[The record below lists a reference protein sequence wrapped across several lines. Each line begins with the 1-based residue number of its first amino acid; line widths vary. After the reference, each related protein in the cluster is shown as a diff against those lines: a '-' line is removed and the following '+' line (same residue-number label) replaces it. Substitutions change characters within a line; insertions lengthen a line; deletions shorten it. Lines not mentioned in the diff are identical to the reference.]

1 MGGHSDGDLVDEFC
15 TQRKA
20 KCDKHGEQYRAVN
33 CVVPWEYQAHHV
45 LCVASVT
52 QYVSADTKIKKIV
65 EQTPWCINRENNMI
79 AMPPYFGTIFKM
91 YFAWLSLPAVSGKPP
106 FADIPIH
113 GYDHNSK
120 EGYKNDIDTEMRAI
134 AGRAAK
140 SQAKHEVTSATLQGE
155 LDAYRDR
162 MKPALKKRGERGQG
176 THVEWMKV
184 YAGEKAVDSDWYIP
198 FSMADDGCIEKRTF
212 PLARGSKAV
221 EDKVK
226 ELVKAMI

>member
-1 MGGHSDGDLVDEFC
+1 MGHSEGALKGEFC

-20 KCDKHGEQYRAVN
+20 KCDKHSEQYREKN
-33 CVVPWEYQAHHV
+33 CGTVTWEFQAHHV

-52 QYVSADTKIKKIV
+52 QYISTAVKKEIV
-65 EQTPWCINRENNMI
+65 NQTPWCINRANNMI

-91 YFAWLSLPAVSGKPP
+91 YFAWLSLPGVAGKPP

-134 AGRAAK
+134 AGRAEK
-140 SQAKHEVTSATLQGE
+140 STAKHEVTSATLQSE
-155 LDAYRDR
+155 LDTYRDR
-162 MKPALKKRGERGQG
+162 MRPLLKKRGERGLG

-184 YAGEKAVDSDWYIP
+184 YAGVKAVDSDWYIP
-198 FSMADDGCIEKRTF
+198 FSMADDGCIEPRTF
-212 PLARGSKAV
+212 PLAKGSKAV
-221 EDKVK
+221 EEKVK
-226 ELVKAMI
+226 ELVKAMT